1 MNCCSDLAELVAVL
15 AGVVGAEEQ
24 LSTTLELNPE
34 VGLGAASVATV
45 GSTECCG
52 TGGNG
57 SGHWGL
63 FPTSCWCLANVARR
77 GKIPRCHCVPL
88 DRTIQSCEAHFR
100 TTSPTPR
107 QHSREDLPKPHRSGR
122 DPAQAAGEP
131 AAPYGVSRVD
141 SSGSHISGPAG
152 APRSSTTPTTP
163 PISSSWRA
171 SKPSANVPGC
181 TSVPPTPG
189 D

>member
-1 MNCCSDLAELVAVL
+1 MNGCGDLTQLVAVL

-77 GKIPRCHCVPL
+77 GKIPGVPL
-88 DRTIQSCEAHFR
+88 DRTIQSCEANFR
-100 TTSPTPR
+100 VFSSTPR
-107 QHSREDLPKPHRSGR
+107 HHSREDLPKPHRSALDR
-122 DPAQAAGEP
+122 AQAAGEP
-131 AAPYGVSRVD
+131 AAAYGVSRVD

-163 PISSSWRA
+163 PISSCWRA
-171 SKPSANVPGC
+171 SRPSANARGC
-181 TSVPPTPG
+181 TSVPPTPE